1 VTESAVK
8 PDRPQSGDAAP
19 APVEENAADKAS
31 RTLIMTAA
39 VICMFMAAIE
49 STVVATA
56 MPTIVGQLGDFHLF
70 SWVFSIYLLSQS
82 VTLPLAGRFA
92 DLFGRKP
99 IIYLGLVLF
108 LGGSTACGLAPSM
121 VTLIGFRVVQG
132 IGAGCVTPVTQT
144 IISDLYPPAARAR
157 IQRLSFFHLDRRGDR
172 RPATR
177 RRVGDASQL
186 ALDLLG
192 ERADRHPRLRLAKR
206 GAARGAPTPCP

>member
-1 VTESAVK
+1 MSGPAVA
-8 PDRPQSGDAAP
+8 PDRPSQGDAGP
-19 APVEENAADKAS
+19 ARAEETAATGKAG

-99 IIYLGLVLF
+99 IIYLGLMLF

-121 VTLIGFRVVQG
+121 VALIAFRVVQG

-144 IISDLYPPAARAR
+144 LISDLYPPAARAR
-157 IQRLSFFHLDRRGDR
+157 IHGADKAAAATPFRTCLRVAIPHL
-172 RPATR
+172 
-177 RRVGDASQL
+177 L
-186 ALDLLG
+186 F
-192 ERADRHPRLRLAKR
+192 EAKQI
-206 GAARGAPTPCP
+206 TLQ

>member
-1 VTESAVK
+1 
-8 PDRPQSGDAAP
+8 
-19 APVEENAADKAS
+19 
-31 RTLIMTAA
+31 MTAA

-157 IQRLSFFHLDRRGDR
+157 IQGYLSSIWTVAAIGG
-172 RPATR
+172 P
-177 RRVGDASQL
+177 
-186 ALDLLG
+186 LLG
-192 ERADRHPRLRLAKR
+192 AALVTHLSWRWIFWVNVPIGILA
-206 GAARGAPTPCP
+206 